1 MTSSDNSL
9 ILYESRNTW
18 MSNLLC
24 KLGVLSTKD
33 EPEKKEVKNDVPTR
47 KENGVEKGAKRNGKQ
62 SPPPPA
68 GDDDDACDKYL
79 KSLDPKEWKNQDH
92 YRVLGLSKRRIDAS
106 ESEIKKAYRKIVLR
120 HHPDK
125 RQNGGENVDLDCDYF
140 SCITKA
146 YEILS
151 DPLKRRSYDSVD
163 DIFDDTVPNSTTYN
177 KNHFF
182 EVFPSVFEKN
192 SIWSTKKPV
201 PLLGDEKS
209 TFDEVNEFYNF
220 WYEFDSWREYSYLDE
235 EEKEKGENREERRY
249 LDKQNKAARQQ
260 RKKEEMARI
269 RQLVDNAYQCDPR
282 VARFKEEEKKR
293 RQELKQAKQANI
305 KAKKDEEERLRRE
318 QEEKELEAKRKAEE
332 EEKQRK
338 DEERR
343 QKEAAKKKLRQE
355 NKQVEGLFKA
365 ANYFTEDPSVR
376 IEYMQEL
383 DKLCRMFSLEQLID
397 FRKALQ
403 ALGSDAEKKALFLSH
418 VSEMN
423 KKLHSERIELVNA
436 ASSSGASSNSNN
448 SANTKKVWSYAD
460 VQLLIKGVKL
470 FPAGTANR
478 WTVIANF
485 VNDKSDSG
493 VTRNHREVLEK
504 AKELQNSGDSQ
515 TLKEEA
521 NKNAF
526 KQLETQMNNT
536 AKQAKQIPAN
546 KVTEQKENPSERYD
560 APASILEVND
570 TPWTNEEQQLL
581 EQAMKTYPASLG
593 VERWNLIAN
602 CIPNRSRADCIKRY
616 KQLVALVKEKN
627 AAAKSAAKK

>member
-1 MTSSDNSL
+1 M
-9 ILYESRNTW
+9 
-18 MSNLLC
+18 
-24 KLGVLSTKD
+24 
-33 EPEKKEVKNDVPTR
+33 
-47 KENGVEKGAKRNGKQ
+47 
-62 SPPPPA
+62 
-68 GDDDDACDKYL
+68 
-79 KSLDPKEWKNQDH
+79 
-92 YRVLGLSKRRIDAS
+92 
-106 ESEIKKAYRKIVLR
+106 
-120 HHPDK
+120 
-125 RQNGGENVDLDCDYF
+125 
-140 SCITKA
+140 
-146 YEILS
+146 
-151 DPLKRRSYDSVD
+151 
-163 DIFDDTVPNSTTYN
+163 
-177 KNHFF
+177 
-182 EVFPSVFEKN
+182 
-192 SIWSTKKPV
+192 
-201 PLLGDEKS
+201 
-209 TFDEVNEFYNF
+209 NEFYNF

-365 ANYFTEDPSVR
+365 ANYFTEDPSAR

-504 AKELQNSGDSQ
+504 AKELQNSGKFRLDFVFNFFNLLLTFVFFYYRRLSDTKGGGEQERLQAAGDANEQHCQTGEADSRQ
-515 TLKEEA
+515 QGDGAEGKPERA
-521 NKNAF
+521 IRRYV
-526 KQLETQMNNT
+526 LE
-536 AKQAKQIPAN
+536 
-546 KVTEQKENPSERYD
+546 
-560 APASILEVND
+560 
-570 TPWTNEEQQLL
+570 
-581 EQAMKTYPASLG
+581 
-593 VERWNLIAN
+593 IA
-602 CIPNRSRADCIKRY
+602 AY
-616 KQLVALVKEKN
+616 Y
-627 AAAKSAAKK
+627 